1 MGREQARPRT
11 GHGRHSSNLGDV
23 DEEDEEDL
31 SMNSNMLLNGSSKS
45 QFHDSM
51 DFDLHN
57 SVTGSQRGGGGGG
70 DDLFENT
77 QKGDKIISASRC
89 IFFSV
94 LFVAAAVLATVAF
107 LLYRQEE
114 TETFERAV
122 RFVLPAAAV
131 VVSSQT
137 RIRLY
142 VFLFFPSLSCF
153 FLPNILCSIFYG
165 TIVYESSRRNYAIHE
180 SQRRYRIRDIAW
192 IVNVHNDDGQT
203 DGGIGHG

>member
-1 MGREQARPRT
+1 
-11 GHGRHSSNLGDV
+11 
-23 DEEDEEDL
+23 
-31 SMNSNMLLNGSSKS
+31 MNSNMLLNGSSKS

-131 VVSSQT
+131 VVFFPNSNPVICLFVFPFSLMFLPSQHSMFYLLRYYSLRIKPKKLCYT
-137 RIRLY
+137 RITTSIPHSRHCVDCQRPQRRWSNGWRNRAWIIPVRFIRCPSFSLY
-142 VFLFFPSLSCF
+142 AIVLFFPFHC
-153 FLPNILCSIFYG
+153 
-165 TIVYESSRRNYAIHE
+165 
-180 SQRRYRIRDIAW
+180 
-192 IVNVHNDDGQT
+192 
-203 DGGIGHG
+203 